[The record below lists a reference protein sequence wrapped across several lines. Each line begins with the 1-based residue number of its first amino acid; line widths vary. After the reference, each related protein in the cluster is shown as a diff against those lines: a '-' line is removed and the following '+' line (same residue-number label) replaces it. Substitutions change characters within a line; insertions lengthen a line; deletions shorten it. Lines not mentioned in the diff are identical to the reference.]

1 MSPLQA
7 ENEKMLVSIAA
18 EVGGHVSS
26 VSKRMQLLAQGMKR
40 SVTPTT
46 KFRGNLE
53 IGTDGFGIPVY
64 CYLKTKPVTLPTL
77 AKESQ
82 ASYEKETTGRVKM
95 DRRYTNPRNPD
106 EEVPPD
112 HQVRAYRYGK
122 EKVPFSSADV
132 EFFKFQTDKSLKVL
146 GFLDRALLS
155 PTKFMEPTDMFVAE
169 PGKPYAAQA
178 LAALIEAMVSMDQ
191 VAIARFVAR
200 KNAAPKVV
208 ALIPNSPSSSSSEKY
223 YAFWSNVLPYEEDIR
238 NYEFAPLKTR
248 QFTPSSEQQ
257 ALADKLVD
265 SLSVREDKADEI
277 GACFNPVVNRF
288 FNAVNARAFDESA
301 PIPPIPA
308 YIESSI
314 NMDPA
319 RKQQVEPLIRS
330 FGDAF
335 SLREAVK
342 MKSNRKKKAFWSDVS
357 MSLSETVKQEAT
369 NNEDGDNEDGG
380 DAEDGGGSDGELD
393 LDDLLDGSSGVTTVG
408 SMNPIADFEA
418 LIDVSSAKR
427 HDRLDRLKAAV
438 NGMKTQIET
447 FLGQR
452 DAQFHRKGLQCL
464 AHFRKRSADIQYAT
478 EFNEFLV
485 GFKASLGDESEAWDA
500 VKREGVT
507 LLSSD
512 DDPSVSV
519 SPAHACAFLYGE
531 EENDAD
537 AAAAAAASLSSQVE
551 ASEEE
556 DDMFADFE

>member
-1 MSPLQA
+1 
-7 ENEKMLVSIAA
+7 MLVSIAA

-26 VSKRMQLLAQGMKR
+26 VSKRIQLMAQGMKR
-40 SVTPTT
+40 SVNPTT

-64 CYLKTKPVTLPTL
+64 CYLKTKPVTLATL

-82 ASYEKETTGRVKM
+82 ASYEKETAGRVRM
-95 DRRYTNPRNPD
+95 DRRYMNPRDPD

-132 EFFKFQTDKSLKVL
+132 EFFKFQTEKSLKVL
-146 GFLDRALLS
+146 GFLDRSLVS
-155 PTKFMEPTDMFVAE
+155 PTKFMEPTDMFIAE
-169 PGKPYAAQA
+169 PGKPHAAEA
-178 LAALIEAMVSMDQ
+178 LAALIEAMVSMNQ

-208 ALIPNSPSSSSSEKY
+208 VLIPNSPSNGEEKY
-223 YAFWSNVLPYEEDIR
+223 YAFWSNVLPFEEDVR

-248 QFTPSSEQQ
+248 QFTPNAEQQ

-265 SLSVREDKADEI
+265 SLSVRDDKADEV
-277 GACFNPVVNRF
+277 GSCFNPVAHRF
-288 FNAVNARAFDESA
+288 FNAVSTRAFDDGA

-308 YIESSI
+308 DIEASI
-314 NMDPA
+314 NMDPV
-319 RKQQVEPLIRS
+319 RKQQIEPLIRG

-342 MKSNRKKKAFWSDVS
+342 VKSNRKKKAFWSDVS
-357 MSLSETVKQEAT
+357 TSLSETVKQEAASKD
-369 NNEDGDNEDGG
+369 DGDHDDNED
-380 DAEDGGGSDGELD
+380 AADGGASDGELD

-408 SMNPIADFEA
+408 SMNPVADFEA
-418 LIDVSSAKR
+418 LIDVSSVKR
-427 HDRLDRLKAAV
+427 HDRLERLKAAV
-438 NGMKTQIET
+438 GGMKTQIES

-452 DAQFHRKGLQCL
+452 DGQFHRKGLQCL
-464 AHFRKRSADIQYAT
+464 AHFRKCSVNIHYAV

-485 GFKASLGDESEAWDA
+485 ALKGSLCEESDAWDA

-512 DDPSVSV
+512 DDPSVGV
-519 SPAHACAFLYGE
+519 TPAHARAFLYGE
-531 EENDAD
+531 EDEDAD
-537 AAAAAAASLSSQVE
+537 AAAAAAAASLSLQVE
-551 ASEEE
+551 TMEQE